1 MSRIE
6 SRVVSI
12 VRDDIDT
19 DQIIPA
25 RYLRTTEKTG
35 LADGLFAGWRYDGN
49 GDVKPD
55 SVLDSPANQGA
66 KILLS
71 GQNFGCGSS
80 REHAAWALL
89 DWGFVAV
96 IARSFAD
103 IFRENAVKNGI
114 VPVALDAGDHAR
126 LVAAANA
133 DGGLM
138 VTVDVEADNVRLAD
152 GTTFAF
158 ALDPFAKQCLVSG
171 TDALGYL
178 MARKA
183 DIDRFERERES

>member
-1 MSRIE
+1 MSGIE